1 MIKVDFTALE
11 GHKTGVPLNNGIQHI
26 FEFSNGL
33 GASVVQHEYS
43 YGGRAGKWEL
53 AVLKFDDKG
62 DWNLT
67 YETEIT
73 NDVLGHLEESEVVE
87 TLTQIQ
93 GL

>member
-11 GHKTGVPLNNGIQHI
+11 GHKTSAPLNNGVQHV
-26 FEFSNGL
+26 FRFDNNF